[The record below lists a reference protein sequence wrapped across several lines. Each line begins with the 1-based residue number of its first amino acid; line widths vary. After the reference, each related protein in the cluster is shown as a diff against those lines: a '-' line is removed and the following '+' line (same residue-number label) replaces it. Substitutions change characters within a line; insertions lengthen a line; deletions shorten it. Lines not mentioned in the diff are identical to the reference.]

1 MNRRLALLAVLTGW
15 AALLS
20 VESWFRPA
28 GLSLQDGLPDRL
40 EWLGRSYRRV
50 GGPPP
55 TSSLRKRLPRSFLVL
70 DAGDYRL
77 IPASDDGASGA
88 PKDLRLEL
96 LVSTRS
102 GWSGAIPVDQIPLS
116 SADPATLG
124 RCIILD
130 SEFRVKQELR
140 SSEEW
145 QRFHGYGPADRIRP
159 LTWLAGL
166 GPYRVNSCLWLE
178 APAGG

>member
-1 MNRRLALLAVLTGW
+1 MNRRLAVLAALTGW

-28 GLSLQDGLPDRL
+28 GLSLQGGLPDRL

-55 TSSLRKRLPRSFLVL
+55 SASLAKRLPRSFLVL
-70 DAGDYRL
+70 DASDYRS
-77 IPASDDGASGA
+77 IAASDAGRSGA
-88 PKDLRLEL
+88 PTDLRLEL

-102 GWSGAIPVDQIPLS
+102 GWSGAIPVDQIARS
-116 SADPATLG
+116 GSERAQSG
-124 RCIILD
+124 RCVILD
-130 SEFRVKQELR
+130 ESFRVKQELR

-145 QRFHGYGPADRIRP
+145 QRFHGPGPSAGTNP
-159 LTWLAGL
+159 LVWLAGL
-166 GPYRVNSCLWLE
+166 RPYRVNSCLWLE
-178 APAGG
+178 APAES